1 MRSVHGSP
9 RTAPTFILAVFLV
22 LELVLFGFLADDLG
36 QHSSYG
42 WGGPVF
48 ALLAALAT
56 IGVLVSAVLRARS
69 NPRAAHA
76 LTRMGVAL
84 GLVALLALAATLY
97 VFSANYL

>member
-1 MRSVHGSP
+1 MRSAHGNP
-9 RTAPTFILAVFLV
+9 RMAPAVILASFLV
-22 LELVLFGFLADDLG
+22 LELVLFGFLANDLG

-56 IGVLVSAVLRARS
+56 IAVLVSAVLRARS
-69 NPRAAHA
+69 NPRAARA
-76 LTRMGVAL
+76 LTAL
-84 GLVALLALAATLY
+84 GSLLALVALLALAATLY